1 MSARTI
7 RITITILIVGRER
20 RGRPRIGPSV
30 GGLMR
35 GSVVALPHL

>member
-7 RITITILIVGRER
+7 RITITIPMVGRER